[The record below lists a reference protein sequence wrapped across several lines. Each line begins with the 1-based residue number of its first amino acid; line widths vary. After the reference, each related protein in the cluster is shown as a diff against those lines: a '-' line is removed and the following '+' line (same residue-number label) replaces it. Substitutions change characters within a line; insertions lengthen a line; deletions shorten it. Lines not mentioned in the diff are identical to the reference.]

1 MTKKVLI
8 LSFSDL
14 RVDARVNRQI
24 DFFLKLK
31 KEVTVIAFNP
41 PKESIKAFISINPPS
56 RSFFNKIKMFFF
68 LIFRKYERIYFEKP
82 EVKEILSLN
91 LNDFDLVVA
100 NDIETLPIA
109 LKIKKKASLL
119 FDAHEYAPKQFES
132 NFYWKLSR
140 QAFKSYLSKKYIKEA
155 HIVTTVSEPIARQ
168 YKEFCSIKK
177 PTVITNAPNFRKLAP
192 SSVNGENIKLVHHG
206 FGDPTRKIEDMI
218 SLFFLLEERFTLDF
232 FLLSKN
238 KKYLD
243 KLKHLAS
250 KNNRIRFLEPVPF
263 SHIPE
268 TLNGYDIGLYLQPK
282 SSFNALNSLPNKFFD
297 FIQARLALAISP
309 SFQMADLI
317 RKYKNGRVSVDFS
330 KESFAK
336 MLNDL
341 KVEEIEAMKN
351 NSNLAAKELSELS
364 NFKKMKELLMK
375 CGF

>member
-1 MTKKVLI
+1 MSEKVLI

-14 RVDARVNRQI
+14 SVDARVNRQI

-41 PKESIKAFISINPPS
+41 PKTPIKNFIKISLPS
-56 RSFFNKIKMFFF
+56 RSFFNKVKMFFY
-68 LIFRKYERIYFEKP
+68 LIFRKYEKIYFEKP

-91 LNDFDLVVA
+91 LNHFDLVIA

-109 LKIKKKASLL
+109 IKIKKNAILL

-132 NFYWKLSR
+132 NFYWKLTR

-155 HIVTTVSEPIARQ
+155 HMVTTVSEPIARQ
-168 YKEFCSIKK
+168 YQEFCSIKK
-177 PTVITNAPNFRKLAP
+177 PTVITNAPGFRNLAP
-192 SSVNGENIKLVHHG
+192 SKVNSQKIRLVHHG
-206 FGDPTRKIEDMI
+206 FCDQTRKIEDMI
-218 SLFFLLEERFTLDF
+218 SLFFLLEDRFALDF
-232 FLLSKN
+232 FLLSNN

-243 KLKHLAS
+243 RLKRLAS

-263 SHIPE
+263 SKLPE
-268 TLNGYDIGLYLQPK
+268 ALNSYDIGLYLQPK

-309 SFQMADLI
+309 SLQMADLI
-317 RKYKNGRVSVDFS
+317 KKYNNGRVSADFS

-341 KVEEIEAMKN
+341 KVEEIEVMKN

-364 NFKKMKELLMK
+364 NFKKMKELLAEN
-375 CGF
+375 GS